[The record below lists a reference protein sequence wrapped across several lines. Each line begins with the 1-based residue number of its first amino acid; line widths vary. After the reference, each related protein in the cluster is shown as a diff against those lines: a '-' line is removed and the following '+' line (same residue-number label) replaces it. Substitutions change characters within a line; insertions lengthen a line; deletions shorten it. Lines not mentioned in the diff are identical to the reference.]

1 MQSELIQAAR
11 RLYRSPGFSL
21 TAALSLALGLGAATA
36 AFSVI
41 DAVRFRA
48 LPFRDGHRLVI
59 VSETSGDR
67 AAPCAGGCEVGYE
80 TFANVLQ
87 THSFTTVDLVA
98 GYTSG
103 AKALTLGTEPIVIL
117 GGVATQSLFTMLGTE
132 PEMGRVFTALDD
144 RLGVELV
151 TVISHD
157 LWVNH
162 LGRDPK
168 ILGRSI
174 KLSDSR
180 YTVIGVMPAGFR
192 HEVNSLFWLPAVPT
206 LDPSTKPSIRT
217 LTVVARL
224 MSGATVEQFRAEL
237 GAIDPAALRG
247 ARPPTAPPVRLDALP
262 LRDRYA
268 AATQSHDLIF
278 AAVMACI
285 LLIAAAN
292 VANLTLVRA
301 LHQRREFAVRSA
313 LGAGAGHLTR
323 QLMAEQLLLVAG
335 ATVAGVV
342 FARWLLGVL
351 AGVDVLQSL
360 RPAGMDYQIDA
371 RVLGFA
377 VAVVALFVV
386 GLSAV
391 PARLARQLDL
401 HGFLRQS
408 GSQLAGGRVG
418 TLLQRSFVVAQ
429 VSGAVVLAVS
439 AGLLAKTVIRLGQV
453 DLGFDASH
461 VVEAL
466 PSFPH
471 PWRAKEKFVPVT
483 EQIAR
488 DLAALPGVAAIGV
501 RAVAPL
507 GPRGTVP
514 QLTLEGS
521 ATPLAPALV
530 PPSGWA
536 VDTGYFRTV
545 GVGLVRGRGF
555 GSEDTEASPT
565 SIIVNEWAARR
576 WWPSQDPLG
585 KVIQVDTAPGLPVRL
600 AVVGVIRDNKAAQPN
615 LLLASEGPEL
625 YRPLTQAPSAFPTFL
640 IRAGGGT
647 APLLKPIRETLARL
661 VPDRPL
667 NATTMTT
674 RVDQQLAGVRANA
687 YQVLGFAAVGLAL
700 AVLGVYGVLA
710 FSVGQRTQEI
720 GIRGALGAGAG
731 RIRRMVLRDTAML
744 AAAGLAI
751 GLPLAAAAARWLSD
765 LLHGTSPTDPAVL
778 GAVAVVTM
786 VAALLAGYLP
796 ARRAARADPLV
807 ALRSD

>member
-1 MQSELIQAAR
+1 
-11 RLYRSPGFSL
+11 
-21 TAALSLALGLGAATA
+21 
-36 AFSVI
+36 
-41 DAVRFRA
+41 
-48 LPFRDGHRLVI
+48 
-59 VSETSGDR
+59 
-67 AAPCAGGCEVGYE
+67 
-80 TFANVLQ
+80 
-87 THSFTTVDLVA
+87 
-98 GYTSG
+98 
-103 AKALTLGTEPIVIL
+103 
-117 GGVATQSLFTMLGTE
+117 
-132 PEMGRVFTALDD
+132 
-144 RLGVELV
+144 
-151 TVISHD
+151 
-157 LWVNH
+157 
-162 LGRDPK
+162 
-168 ILGRSI
+168 
-174 KLSDSR
+174 
-180 YTVIGVMPAGFR
+180 MP
-192 HEVNSLFWLPAVPT
+192 
-206 LDPSTKPSIRT
+206 
-217 LTVVARL
+217 
-224 MSGATVEQFRAEL
+224 
-237 GAIDPAALRG
+237 
-247 ARPPTAPPVRLDALP
+247 
-262 LRDRYA
+262 
-268 AATQSHDLIF
+268 
-278 AAVMACI
+278 
-285 LLIAAAN
+285 
-292 VANLTLVRA
+292 
-301 LHQRREFAVRSA
+301 
-313 LGAGAGHLTR
+313 
-323 QLMAEQLLLVAG
+323 
-335 ATVAGVV
+335 
-342 FARWLLGVL
+342 
-351 AGVDVLQSL
+351 
-360 RPAGMDYQIDA
+360 
-371 RVLGFA
+371 GFA
-377 VAVVALFVV
+377 VAVAALFVV

-391 PARLARQLDL
+391 PARLARRLDL
-401 HGFLRQS
+401 HGFLRQN
-408 GSQLAGGRVG
+408 GSPLAGGRVG

-439 AGLLAKTVIRLGQV
+439 AGLLAKTVIRLGPV

-461 VVEAL
+461 VVEAS

-471 PWRAKEKFVPVT
+471 PWRVKEKFVPVT

-521 ATPLAPALV
+521 ATPLAAALV

-661 VPDRPL
+661 VPDRPR

-687 YQVLGFAAVGLAL
+687 YQVFGFAAVGLAL

-731 RIRRMVLRDTAML
+731 RIQRMVLRDTAML

-751 GLPLAAAAARWLSD
+751 GLPLAAAAARWLGD
-765 LLHGTSPTDPAVL
+765 LLHGTSATDPAVL
-778 GAVAVVTM
+778 GAVAVVAM